1 VAFLFG
7 DERGRIFLR
16 RRTNML
22 SNMKAALAARRMH
35 QVELAEA
42 VGIGRSVLSAFIYG
56 RAQLSPQLRARIA
69 EVLKAD
75 PEWLFSS
82 ATHIPEPKIQST
94 PDRSASAFA

>member
-1 VAFLFG
+1 
-7 DERGRIFLR
+7 
-16 RRTNML
+16 ML

-56 RAQLSPQLRARIA
+56 RAELSPQLRARIA
-69 EVLKAD
+69 EILQAD

-82 ATHIPEPKIQST
+82 ATHIPAPKIKSA
-94 PDRSASAFA
+94 PDLSVSAFG